1 MLRRDLVRVAAAG
14 AVAGLLPLRARAAPK
29 SIRIGMIQPM
39 SGPLA
44 AYATEGQPAFDY
56 MIKKINEGGGIKS
69 MGGAT
74 IEVVLADD
82 TSQPSVTAS
91 EARRLVNESGC
102 VMLVGSILS
111 AQMLAMT
118 PVVDELKIPT
128 LSIWAGG
135 VKSPY
140 MFSIGFPYDKGY
152 AETLASF
159 IDFLA
164 KQKGFDIKTIAM
176 AYSNYEAGQQ
186 VNVPLKQKL
195 VAAGYKIV
203 GDVPL
208 DTHAQDQSS
217 AMILLRSMRAD
228 VVTGLVTPRDGL
240 LLHQARYNLSAYG
253 SLYVGGTG
261 GYTDSSLWKD
271 LGPEIGA
278 KVLARNLFGM
288 TGFSPGARLK
298 SIQDIVAE
306 LQAAK
311 LPVQIGQAAI
321 QAAQAARVL
330 QRVLEGAKSTNTADL
345 LAAFGAVDIR
355 NGDPD
360 LYLAR
365 PGGLKFG
372 ADRMPVDS
380 SALMIQ
386 WDADR
391 SQQVVFPG
399 PFAQTEPRPRS

>member
-1 MLRRDLVRVAAAG
+1 MV
-14 AVAGLLPLRARAAPK
+14 
-29 SIRIGMIQPM
+29 QPM
-39 SGPLA
+39 SGSLA

-56 MIKKINEGGGIKS
+56 VIKTINEGGGIHS
-69 MGGAT
+69 MGGAQ

-82 TSQPSVTAS
+82 TSQPSVSAT
-91 EARRLVNESGC
+91 EARRLVSESGC

-140 MFSIGFPYDKGY
+140 MFSLGFPYDKGY
-152 AETLASF
+152 AETLSSF
-159 IDFLA
+159 IQFLS

-186 VNVPLKQKL
+186 VNAALKPKL
-195 VAAGYKIV
+195 LAAGYKIV
-203 GDVPL
+203 GEAPL
-208 DTHAQDQSS
+208 DTRAQDQSS

-240 LLHQARYNLSAYG
+240 LLHQARYNLNAYG
-253 SLYVGGTG
+253 SLYIGGTG
-261 GYTDSSLWKD
+261 GYSDNSLWKD
-271 LGPEIGA
+271 LGPDVGV
-278 KVLARNLFGM
+278 KVLTRNLFGM
-288 TGFSPGARLK
+288 TGFSAGARLQ
-298 SIQDIVAE
+298 SIQDIVTE

-311 LPVQIGQAAI
+311 LPVQIGQSAI
-321 QAAQAARVL
+321 QAAQAARLL
-330 QRVLEGAKSTNTADL
+330 QRVLEGAKSTDPADL
-345 LAAFGAVDIR
+345 LASLAAVEIR
-355 NGDPD
+355 NGDHD

-372 ADRMPVDS
+372 PDRMLTDS

-386 WDADR
+386 WEPDK
-391 SQQVVFPG
+391 SQQVVFPAD
-399 PFAQTEPRPRS
+399 FAQTDPRPRS